1 MCQRQNG
8 DSGLQILDLKYHDL
22 GYVSFHSCLAAQRCA
37 KTTISFQLNRVSEKW
52 VFFHRPLFVCGLW
65 QMRCVTILG
74 FSLFHL
80 LCAILQIS
88 QQYRGNSLL
97 VLLSWM
103 LLSLLLLS
111 LFGSGR
117 PHLGQLPRDLLLEAW
132 IYSQVLFHLPRLP
145 FMIVYVMTLLV
156 FCFDSWLPLPA
167 SSQLVKYLLSWSEP
181 PPHPTIYLPKM
192 NPPKIYK
199 IPSHLFWT
207 SSNIYSHNI

>member
-8 DSGLQILDLKYHDL
+8 DSGLQFLDLKYHDL
-22 GYVSFHSCLAAQRCA
+22 GYVSFHSGLAAQRCA

-103 LLSLLLLS
+103 LLSLSLLS
-111 LFGSGR
+111 LFGSDQQ
-117 PHLGQLPRDLLLEAW
+117 HLGRLPRDLLLEAC
-132 IYSQVLFHLPRLP
+132 IYSQVLFHLSRLL
-145 FMIVYVMTLLV
+145 FLWSHMWLHIVSFFCDHILLV
-156 FCFDSWLPLPA
+156 LYVITHC
-167 SSQLVKYLLSWSEP
+167 
-181 PPHPTIYLPKM
+181 
-192 NPPKIYK
+192 
-199 IPSHLFWT
+199 
-207 SSNIYSHNI
+207 